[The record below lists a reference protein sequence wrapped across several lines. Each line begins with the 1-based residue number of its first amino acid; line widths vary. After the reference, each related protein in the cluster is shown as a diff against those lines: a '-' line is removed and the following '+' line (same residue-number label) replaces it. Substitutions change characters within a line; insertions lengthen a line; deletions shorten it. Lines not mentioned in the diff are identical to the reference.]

1 MKPARNLYVRLLRL
15 GFRLLYNE
23 LAFTYDGVS
32 WLVSLGEWRAWQ
44 RSAIRHLNAVPGA
57 CILELAHGTANL
69 QLDLRAA
76 GYDSIGYDL
85 SRAMGRI
92 ARRKLRR
99 ARLVPKLVRGYAQQL
114 PFPDEQFLAVV
125 STFPTDF
132 IIDPAT
138 IREAYRVLKP
148 GGRFVFVP
156 NGAFTGRGVAKE
168 SLEAVYRATGQ
179 RGTWPEDVGVRF
191 ETAGFTLTQVI
202 EACRISAA
210 YVMIAHKGARSTDIQ
225 ETGIQESANAL
236 RKQEQ

>member
-1 MKPARNLYVRLLRL
+1 MNLIRHLYVRLLRF

-44 RSAIRHLNAVPGA
+44 RSALRHLNAAPGA
-57 CILELAHGTANL
+57 CILEVAHGTANL

-76 GYDSIGYDL
+76 GYDAVGYDL
-85 SRAMGRI
+85 SRTMGRI

-99 ARLVPKLVRGYAQQL
+99 AHITPKLVRGYAQQL
-114 PFPDEQFLAVV
+114 PFPDGRFPAVV

-132 IIDPAT
+132 IIDPLT
-138 IREAYRVLKP
+138 IQEAYRVLQP

-179 RGTWPEDVGVRF
+179 RGAWPEDVLARF
-191 ETAGFTLTQVI
+191 EAAGFTLSQAI
-202 EACRISAA
+202 EPCRISAA
-210 YVMIAHKGARSTDIQ
+210 YVMIAHKGAPPEAIQMSTKL
-225 ETGIQESANAL
+225 L
-236 RKQEQ
+236 RKQE